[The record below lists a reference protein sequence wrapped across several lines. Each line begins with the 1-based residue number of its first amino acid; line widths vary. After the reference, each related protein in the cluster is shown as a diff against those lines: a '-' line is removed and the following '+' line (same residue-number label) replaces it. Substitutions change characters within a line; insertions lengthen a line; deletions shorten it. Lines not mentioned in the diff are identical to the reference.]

1 MIKKRKGFTLVE
13 LLVVIGII
21 ALLVSILMPALSKA
35 REMAKR
41 IKCSSNLK
49 QCGIA
54 FALYQLDF
62 DNFPYAGPGTRNS
75 GFGYHERSNN
85 WKMDIIP
92 NSGAGGV
99 NGKESWGST
108 MRSLYL
114 TVKYNDMVPDVFVC
128 PSSNETPMD
137 FADALTNLG
146 GETNDSWADLG
157 SFMNESHFSYAYNDP
172 WNRRDMSDAT
182 ASHAMMS
189 DQNPKYDGSGENDD
203 TGTASG
209 QVTNDDVDD
218 DLGTIVTEDTNFQ
231 NEPSG
236 IILNSPNHSFHG
248 QSVLYG
254 DSHVKYQRKAIC
266 GMADDNIFTH
276 WLVANPVTPEEKWNG
291 NRAYQAPQQGFGSA
305 HRNDSYLGK

>member
-54 FALYQLDF
+54 FLLYELDYESY
-62 DNFPYAGPGTRNS
+62 PYVGSADRNT
-75 GFGYHERSNN
+75 GFGFHERANT
-85 WKMDIIP
+85 WKLDVITD
-92 NSGAGGV
+92 STDGGV
-99 NGKESWGST
+99 NSKLSWGTT
-108 MRSLYL
+108 MRALYL
-114 TVKYNDMVPDVFVC
+114 TVKYNDMVPEVFVC
-128 PSSNETPMD
+128 PSSNETPLD

-172 WNRRDMSDAT
+172 WNRREGNWN
-182 ASHAMMS
+182 ASHAIMS
-189 DQNPKYDGSGENDD
+189 DQNPKFDGSGENDD
-203 TGTASG
+203 NGTASG

-231 NEPSG
+231 NDPSG

-266 GMADDNIFTH
+266 GMANDNIFTH

-291 NRAYQAPQQGFGSA
+291 NRAYQAPQQGFGST